1 MHRLCALHYPE
12 RTKFSLMRVKV
23 SFRFNRPFYQMD
35 LQGLEPEVVKV
46 NRCNIKAVSAFS

>member
-23 SFRFNRPFYQMD
+23 SFRFNRSILPNGFARTRAR
-35 LQGLEPEVVKV
+35 GRKG
-46 NRCNIKAVSAFS
+46 K